1 MNEQKRY
8 SLTTRLESREGS
20 LLAEMTKWLNRMPI
34 EEKKEK
40 VKEALLMTYWPL
52 VKADAGACR
61 EELEKCYWEFEQWFY
76 RHRFVLRQ
84 QLNLQEP
91 FHWEKDLTAKAT
103 KSIAH
108 LQKEDDEDKEDTD
121 LTARATKSISTLQ
134 EEDDEDESD
143 DDEAKLTS
151 LKSQLIGG
159 GKVKN
164 AGSIFKG
171 FG

>member
-1 MNEQKRY
+1 M
-8 SLTTRLESREGS
+8 
-20 LLAEMTKWLNRMPI
+20 
-34 EEKKEK
+34 

>member
-103 KSIAH
+103 KSIST
-108 LQKEDDEDKEDTD
+108 LQEEDESDTD